1 MAWPLGESSV
11 LRAAGLPCCDVRT
24 PLAGEPARGGG
35 VWWRA
40 RLGGEEYCNFF
51 YRDEYDL
58 VGFLSERGLGESE
71 RIFGIFAL
79 VVETHKEGDRERE
92 GDTER
97 AEQAAGT
104 RNLTNEWINE
114 LNFLSTLAEDAYL
127 KERPAGQPDSTNI
140 NTSSCVFWGVLQC
153 HLHLEFKKKNSYT
166 LLDYRASR
174 INLFQ

>member
-1 MAWPLGESSV
+1 M
-11 LRAAGLPCCDVRT
+11 PCCDVRT

-40 RLGGEEYCNFF
+40 RLGGEEYCNLF

-127 KERPAGQPDSTNI
+127 KERPASQTAPTSTLAVVFFGE
-140 NTSSCVFWGVLQC
+140 SCSAICILNLKRKFRIHCLITELHGLTFFNNFFLFTV
-153 HLHLEFKKKNSYT
+153 HLRIVNS
-166 LLDYRASR
+166 LA
-174 INLFQ
+174 